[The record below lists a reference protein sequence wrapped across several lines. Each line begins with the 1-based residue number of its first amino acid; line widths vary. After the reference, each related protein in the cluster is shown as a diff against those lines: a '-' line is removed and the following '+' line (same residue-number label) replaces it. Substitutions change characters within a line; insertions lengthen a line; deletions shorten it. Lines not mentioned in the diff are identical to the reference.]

1 MKPQKLILCGWGP
14 YKDETVID
22 FSKLNTEL
30 FLITGQTGAGKTTLF
45 DAIAYALYGMLSGE
59 VREKGT
65 VRSDFAD
72 ENTKTF
78 VELFMTHKG
87 LPYHIVRNPE
97 YMRPK
102 KKKGGESVFT
112 KEKENAALTLPDG
125 SMIAGNQD
133 VTAKVEEILGMDG
146 KQFRQISM
154 IAQGEFARMLLASP
168 AEKTTIFRELFGT
181 GIYAAIQNGLKER
194 SSHLYRDYMN
204 YKHKMEEDIALI
216 SLKEEEWEKMVS
228 HEQPDFEMVEGYLT
242 AYLEELKKEI
252 RNKKNE
258 ESVLQEKL
266 LKLKEELTR
275 AKELN
280 NRFDEWDASKERL
293 KELRDMQEHFERQ
306 KSFIAVLQA
315 AKLLSLEE
323 KNVLQVQQIAASEK
337 ARMELLQKEYTECL
351 EEMKTHE
358 PLYLCKE
365 DIRAYYALQAQIT
378 ENAESID
385 LASDKVEKSRS
396 NLEKSQEEYLHAN
409 SIFEEEKKQYEEAD
423 RLYKNAVIGIA
434 ARYVEEGK
442 PCPVCGSVEHP
453 HVAETAKEIPDEKEL
468 EQLKVRMEE
477 AGANSARLYEKAL
490 GYRNE
495 EKVFQKT
502 LEEFR
507 DLQESLL
514 KKEQGFAQEI
524 RDYTA
529 SATQEFFEKIVLS
542 YVENQSKSQEISKQ
556 AELSAIEY
564 EKKSKESRMAQS
576 AFAKKITAAGFTDEK
591 QYADMVGQISRLDIL
606 EQEMAAYRENLHA
619 AEEICA
625 HLQTSLRGKER
636 SNQVEIEQ
644 NFTDKQEELNS
655 VRRNLQEE
663 VTKEQQ
669 IERSLAGICKNRKES
684 EKIRAEY
691 GIVKDLDELANGNN
705 ARRLVFEQYV
715 LAGYFEQIL
724 KAANL
729 RLFDMTDGR
738 YELIRSKQ
746 VGDGR
751 RKDNLEILVMDY
763 YTGKERSVKTLSGGE
778 TFKASLAL
786 ALGMSDCIQARNGG
800 TQVETLFIDEGF
812 GALDEESLEQSCMV
826 LQSLAGSDRM
836 IGIISHVPE
845 LRERIESQIIIEK
858 KNYGSSVR
866 IRS

>member
-87 LPYHIVRNPE
+87 MPYHIVRNPE

-102 KKKGGESVFT
+102 KKKGGESAFT

-133 VTAKVEEILGMDG
+133 VTTKMEEILGMDG

-168 AEKTTIFRELFGT
+168 TEKTAIFRELFGT
-181 GIYAAIQNGLKER
+181 GIYAAVQNGLKDR

-204 YKHKMEEDIALI
+204 YKHKMEEDIALL
-216 SLKEEEWEKMVS
+216 SLEEEEWTNLIT

-242 AYLEELKKEI
+242 AYLDKLKKEI
-252 RNKKNE
+252 RIKKKE
-258 ESVLQEKL
+258 ETVLQEKL
-266 LKLKEELTR
+266 LKLKEELTKAR
-275 AKELN
+275 EWNK
-280 NRFDEWDASKERL
+280 RFDEWEASKVRL
-293 KELRDMQEHFERQ
+293 EELKGKQEYFDRQ
-306 KSFIAVLQA
+306 KEFSMVLKA
-315 AKLLSLEE
+315 TKLLSLEE
-323 KNVLQVQQIAASEK
+323 KTVLQARQIAESEK
-337 ARMELLQKEYTECL
+337 NRMEMLQKAYADCL
-351 EEMKTHE
+351 EEMKAHE
-358 PLYLCKE
+358 PLYTKKE
-365 DIRAYYALQAQIT
+365 DIRAYYALRTQIKENT
-378 ENAESID
+378 ESLH
-385 LASDKVEKSRS
+385 LANDKVEKTRD
-396 NLEKSQEEYLHAN
+396 NLAKSQEDYLQAN
-409 SIFEEEKKQYEEAD
+409 SIFEEEKKRYEEAD

-434 ARYVEEGK
+434 ARYVEDGK
-442 PCPVCGSVEHP
+442 PCPVCGSMEHP
-453 HVAETAKEIPDEKEL
+453 HVAEVAKEIPDEKQL
-468 EQLKVRMEE
+468 EQLKIRMEE
-477 AGANSARLYEKAL
+477 AGTNSTRLYEKAL
-490 GYRNE
+490 VYRNE

-502 LEEFR
+502 VEELR
-507 DLQESLL
+507 NVQESLL
-514 KKEQGFAQEI
+514 EKEQNFAQEI
-524 RDYTA
+524 RDY
-529 SATQEFFEKIVLS
+529 SESVSQESFEKIILS

-564 EKKSKESRMAQS
+564 EKKRKESRMASS
-576 AFAKKITAAGFTDEK
+576 AFAKKITDAGFADEK
-591 QYADMVGQISRLDIL
+591 QYTDMVGQIDRLDIL
-606 EQEMAAYRENLHA
+606 EKEMATYREKLHA
-619 AEEICA
+619 AEELCA
-625 HLQTSLRGKER
+625 HLQDSLKGKQR
-636 SNQVEIEQ
+636 YDLAEIEQ
-644 NFTDKQEELNS
+644 TFSDKQEGLDI
-655 VRRNLQEE
+655 VRRNLRDEM
-663 VTKEQQ
+663 TKEQQ
-669 IERSLAGICKNRKES
+669 MERSLAGICKNRKEA

-751 RKDNLEILVMDY
+751 KKDNLEILVMDY

-826 LQSLAGSDRM
+826 LQSLAGSNRM

-866 IRS
+866 VRS